1 MRLQQPFSVR
11 WHCGPVASSSWP
23 PSLVPLPA
31 TGLSDVLVPSWMI
44 MMHARNQTSQHL
56 DKYVRRRVHTP
67 CGAIYCLLQACAYQ
81 PGLVWAS
88 QKCNR
93 WRHKAC
99 IPNTDGEA
107 ILHHLIDVYNINVT
121 INQIMYLSCTT
132 VATCCQVFSES

>member
-56 DKYVRRRVHTP
+56 DKYVRRHLQLHSWLVYCKPVHTNQAWSGQARSAID
-67 CGAIYCLLQACAYQ
+67 GAT
-81 PGLVWAS
+81 
-88 QKCNR
+88 
-93 WRHKAC
+93 RH
-99 IPNTDGEA
+99 
-107 ILHHLIDVYNINVT
+107 VYPTPKPFLGAERYFLTKRGNLRKPITSHFSAAVLDDET
-121 INQIMYLSCTT
+121 CTL
-132 VATCCQVFSES
+132 

>member
-88 QKCNR
+88 QKC
-93 WRHKAC
+93 KCA
-99 IPNTDGEA
+99 IDGA
-107 ILHHLIDVYNINVT
+107 RRYVYPTPKPFLGAERYFYRPLCGGRSRSHFVS
-121 INQIMYLSCTT
+121 QS
-132 VATCCQVFSES
+132 VSQ